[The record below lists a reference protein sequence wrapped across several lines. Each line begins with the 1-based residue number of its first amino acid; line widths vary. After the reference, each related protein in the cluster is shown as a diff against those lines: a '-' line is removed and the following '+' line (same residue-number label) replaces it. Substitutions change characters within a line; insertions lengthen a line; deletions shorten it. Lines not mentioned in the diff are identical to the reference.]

1 MLVSQLRP
9 EALFL
14 QLNQFSTVIRLTLQI
29 SAGTYVVERSWGGHS
44 WGSTAR
50 KSVMDIRGGNVVCG
64 GADKSIDIP
73 VVARPK
79 LVRERRL

>member
-1 MLVSQLRP
+1 MWWSEVG
-9 EALFL
+9 AA
-14 QLNQFSTVIRLTLQI
+14 IR
-29 SAGTYVVERSWGGHS
+29 G
-44 WGSTAR
+44 GSTAR
-50 KSVMDIRGGNVVCG
+50 KFAMDVRGGNVVCG

>member
-1 MLVSQLRP
+1 MGVEISLLI
-9 EALFL
+9 
-14 QLNQFSTVIRLTLQI
+14 NQTKRDQI
-29 SAGTYVVERSWGGHS
+29 SAGTYVVERSWGGHP

-64 GADKSIDIP
+64 GVDKSIDIP